1 MSKVVAFDL
10 DDVIC
15 FRTPEFEKFGILKY
29 NYCKPK
35 RDMIDIVNELYND
48 GYTIKIYTARGM
60 TQFSGDVNKIYS
72 ELYELTIGQLKEWKV
87 NFHELIMGKIH
98 YDILIDDKALN
109 SLEVKYKND
118 IINFLNKSDKNKK

>member
-10 DDVIC
+10 DDVLC
-15 FRTPEFEKFGILKY
+15 YRSFEFENFGLLKY
-29 NYCKPK
+29 DYCKPNNN
-35 RDMIDIVNELYND
+35 MIDVVNDLYKN
-48 GYTIKIYTARGM
+48 GYIIKIYTARGM

-72 ELYELTIGQLKEWKV
+72 NLYEITLNQLKEWKI

-109 SLEVKYKND
+109 SLQINYKDD
-118 IINFLNKSDKNKK
+118 IINFLNKNDKNKK